1 MTEYQIDALVA
12 FVRREADF
20 AVHLAKDGSFPLPA
34 NEQADSEREF
44 REAMRDTDP
53 R

>member
-1 MTEYQIDALVA
+1 MTEEQIDALVA

-20 AVHLAKDGSFPLPA
+20 AGYIA
-34 NEQADSEREF
+34 NGHNLTKEQADSEREF